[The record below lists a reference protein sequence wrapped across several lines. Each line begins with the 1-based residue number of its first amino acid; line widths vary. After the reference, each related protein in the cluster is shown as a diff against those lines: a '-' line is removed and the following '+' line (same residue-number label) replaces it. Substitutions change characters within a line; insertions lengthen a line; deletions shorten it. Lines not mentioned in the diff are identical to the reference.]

1 MDLKLNDSTWDCVF
15 INGPLTKEGITS
27 PLTETVAQRLKI
39 LLLTFMGEWFW
50 DTTYG
55 IPYYQ
60 SILGRKTTKERVDLI
75 YNQKILSE
83 PGVRE
88 IITFDS
94 TLKNRVYSLTFS
106 VRVTDGTITD
116 PITITPI
123 S

>member
-39 LLLTFMGEWFW
+39 LLLTFQNEWFW

-55 IPYYQ
+55 VPYYQ
-60 SILGRKTTKERVDLI
+60 SILGRKTTKERIDLI

-88 IITFDS
+88 IVTFDS
-94 TLKNRVYSLTFS
+94 TFKNRVYSLTFS
-106 VRVTDGTITD
+106 VRVTDGTITA